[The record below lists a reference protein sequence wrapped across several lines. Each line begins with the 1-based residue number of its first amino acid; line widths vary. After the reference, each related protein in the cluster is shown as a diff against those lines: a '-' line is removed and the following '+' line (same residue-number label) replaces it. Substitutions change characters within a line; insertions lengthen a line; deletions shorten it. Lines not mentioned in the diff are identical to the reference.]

1 MDKLIDIV
9 NRAIEDYGFRQIA
22 QWSPEDVVE
31 MWDLTNE
38 EAGVLTG
45 PIKMALDM
53 LPIPVEPDDYISEK
67 ARFRQIIDKAL
78 RT

>member
-22 QWSPEDVVE
+22 QWSPGDIVA
-31 MWDLTNE
+31 MWDLTTE

-45 PIKMALDM
+45 PIKSALDS
-53 LPIPVEPDDYISEK
+53 LPIPVEPEDYSNEK
-67 ARFRQIIDKAL
+67 DRFREIIDGAL
-78 RT
+78 NT

>member
-31 MWDLTNE
+31 MWSLTTE
-38 EAGVLTG
+38 EASVLTG
-45 PIKMALDM
+45 PIKVALDS
-53 LPIPVEPDDYISEK
+53 LPIPVEPDDYSSEK
-67 ARFRQIIDKAL
+67 DRFREIIDGAL
-78 RT
+78 NT